1 MYGKAPLNS
10 WKITEEKKTDINH
23 TNVFIG
29 QSPKVIEIKA
39 KIRQQDLIKLTTF
52 CTAKETIKK
61 ITQPMEW
68 EKILPN
74 DETDKGLIS
83 KVHE

>member
-1 MYGKAPLNS
+1 MYGKAPLHS
-10 WKITEEKKTDINH
+10 WKITEGKKTDINH

>member
-10 WKITEEKKTDINH
+10 WKITEGKKTDINH

-39 KIRQQDLIKLTTF
+39 KIRQ
-52 CTAKETIKK
+52 
-61 ITQPMEW
+61 
-68 EKILPN
+68 
-74 DETDKGLIS
+74 
-83 KVHE
+83 